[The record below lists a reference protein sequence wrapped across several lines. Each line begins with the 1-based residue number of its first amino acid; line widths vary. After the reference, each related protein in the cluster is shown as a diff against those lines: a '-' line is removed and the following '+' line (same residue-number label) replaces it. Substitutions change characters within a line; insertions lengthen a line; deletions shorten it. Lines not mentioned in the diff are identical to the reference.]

1 MLHSIL
7 GAYTCYRPDV
17 GYVSDAF
24 QFFMMLWSIKKVK
37 TLPSSHIECCCG
49 LLKNMKNLEINGLI
63 QFPWRN
69 WLDMAILWHSSHFN

>member
-24 QFFMMLWSIKKVK
+24 QFF
-37 TLPSSHIECCCG
+37 
-49 LLKNMKNLEINGLI
+49 
-63 QFPWRN
+63 FF
-69 WLDMAILWHSSHFN
+69 FNDVMVYKESQNIAQLS

>member
-24 QFFMMLWSIKKVK
+24 QFFMIFWSIKKHCPALIVNA
-37 TLPSSHIECCCG
+37 IVG
-49 LLKNMKNLEINGLI
+49 LEEFFKKNLEINELI

-69 WLDMAILWHSSHFN
+69 WADMAPLWYSSHFN

>member
-24 QFFMMLWSIKKVK
+24 QFFYDVMSIKKVK
-37 TLPSSHIECCCG
+37 TLPSSHIECYYD
-49 LLKNMKNLEINGLI
+49 LLKNIKSLERNELI
-63 QFPWRN
+63 QFSWRN
-69 WLDMAILWHSSHFN
+69 WADMAAL